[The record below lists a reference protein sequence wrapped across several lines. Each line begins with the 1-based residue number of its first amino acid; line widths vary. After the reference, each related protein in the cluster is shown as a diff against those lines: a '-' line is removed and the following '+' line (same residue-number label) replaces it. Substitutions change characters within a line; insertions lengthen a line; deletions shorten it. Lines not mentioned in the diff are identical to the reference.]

1 MAKRNYPFWLYGD
14 EPRAKYGTKLKKIQR
29 RYFFRKRFYVKDLKE
44 IRVLTLKVA
53 SDNSAI
59 VYINGK
65 EVDKDPVF
73 GKSGGHEF
81 AYWNREV
88 NLDPSI
94 LKKGENLIAVYL
106 YNNPGSSDA
115 YLDVE
120 LNSSQ

>member
-44 IRVLTLKVA
+44 IKVLTLKVA